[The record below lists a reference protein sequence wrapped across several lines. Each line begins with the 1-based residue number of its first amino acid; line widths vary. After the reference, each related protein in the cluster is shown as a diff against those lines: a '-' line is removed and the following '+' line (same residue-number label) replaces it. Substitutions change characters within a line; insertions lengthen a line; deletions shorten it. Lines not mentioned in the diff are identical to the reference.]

1 MRSPSAP
8 PEQGHALWDRLLD
21 ADRRH
26 VWHPYGPMPGT
37 SPPLP
42 VVSAEGV
49 RLRLA
54 DGTELVDG
62 MASWWCA
69 VHGYRHPVLDA
80 AVRDQLDQMA
90 HVMFGGL
97 THEPAIRL
105 AQRLA
110 AITPAGL
117 EHVFF
122 ADSGSVAVEV
132 AIKMC
137 LQFWQASGHPDRRRL
152 LTVRGG

>member
-1 MRSPSAP
+1 MTDWP
-8 PEQGHALWDRLLD
+8 ALLALDRK
-21 ADRRH
+21 R
-26 VWHPYGPMPGT
+26 VWHPYGGLPP
-37 SPPLP
+37 SPPAPLP

-54 DGTELVDG
+54 DGRQLIDG

-69 VHGYRHPVLDA
+69 IHGYRHPALDRA
-80 AVRDQLDQMA
+80 AAEQLGRMA

-97 THEPAIRL
+97 THEPGVRL
-105 AQRLA
+105 AERLTDLA
-110 AITPAGL
+110 PPGL
-117 EHVFF
+117 ERVFF

-132 AIKMC
+132 AIKMA
-137 LQFWQASGHPDRRRL
+137 LQYQRALGQSGRKRL